1 MSTFQVSFFIFFLCL
16 KRVSLPAADNRFE
29 LFHTDIPCILFLT
42 FKLSLFM
49 LHMYRYY
56 IRFFKTTEC
65 CFFKLFKQSAFVC
78 AASPALFKKSGYRF
92 R

>member
-49 LHMYRYY
+49 FHMYRYY
-56 IRFFKTTEC
+56 IRLC
-65 CFFKLFKQSAFVC
+65 LFLKSGTFQ
-78 AASPALFKKSGYRF
+78 KSGYRF

>member
-16 KRVSLPAADNRFE
+16 KRVSLPATGNRFE

-42 FKLSLFM
+42 FKLTLFM

-56 IRFFKTTEC
+56 IRLC
-65 CFFKLFKQSAFVC
+65 LCR
-78 AASPALFKKSGYRF
+78 KSGTFQKKRPPF
-92 R
+92 PIAAV

>member
-1 MSTFQVSFFIFFLCL
+1 MIKKDSPTSVDCPIRYVLYFYSFFIFFLCL
-16 KRVSLPAADNRFE
+16 KRVSLPATGNRFE

-42 FKLSLFM
+42 FKLTLFM

-56 IRFFKTTEC
+56 IRLCLCRKSGTF
-65 CFFKLFKQSAFVC
+65 Q
-78 AASPALFKKSGYRF
+78 KSGYRF

>member
-16 KRVSLPAADNRFE
+16 KRVSLPAAGNRFE

-42 FKLSLFM
+42 FKLTLFM

-56 IRFFKTTEC
+56 IRLC
-65 CFFKLFKQSAFVC
+65 LFLKSGTFQ
-78 AASPALFKKSGYRF
+78 KSGYRF

>member
-1 MSTFQVSFFIFFLCL
+1 MSTFQVSFFISFLCL
-16 KRVSLPAADNRFE
+16 KRVSLPATGNRFE

-42 FKLSLFM
+42 FKLTLFM

-56 IRFFKTTEC
+56 IRLCLCRKSGTF
-65 CFFKLFKQSAFVC
+65 Q
-78 AASPALFKKSGYRF
+78 KSGYRF

>member
-1 MSTFQVSFFIFFLCL
+1 MSTFQDSFFIFFLCL

-29 LFHTDIPCILFLT
+29 LFHTDIPCILLLT

-56 IRFFKTTEC
+56 IRFCLC
-65 CFFKLFKQSAFVC
+65 CKSGTFQ
-78 AASPALFKKSGYRF
+78 KSGYRF